1 MLRRRGAAY
10 NSGKEKSAEYLFNWI
25 SISIKGDA
33 HLSLDSSPLT
43 HKIGIYQWVL
53 FWQIELSIKIKFVLS
68 KVYQKNLN
76 KQYESCDEWNFLLH
90 VGNFK

>member
-25 SISIKGDA
+25 FISIKGDA

-43 HKIGIYQWVL
+43 HKIGIYQWVFIL
-53 FWQIELSIKIKFVLS
+53 TDWI
-68 KVYQKNLN
+68 NN
-76 KQYESCDEWNFLLH
+76 
-90 VGNFK
+90 